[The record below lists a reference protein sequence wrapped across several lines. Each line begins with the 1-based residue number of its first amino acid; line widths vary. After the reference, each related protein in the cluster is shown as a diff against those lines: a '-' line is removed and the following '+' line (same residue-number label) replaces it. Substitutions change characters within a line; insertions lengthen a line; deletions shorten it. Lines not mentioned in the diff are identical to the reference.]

1 MIKSII
7 LWREKVHWCFKE
19 RSSGNIYTENIKN
32 EEIVNVVLGGFM
44 GIYSP
49 WVFFFCEEKGGEM

>member
-7 LWREKVHWCFKE
+7 LWREKVQWCFKE
-19 RSSGNIYTENIKN
+19 TNSGNIYAENIKN
-32 EEIVNVVLGGFM
+32 EEIVNVVLEGFM

-49 WVFFFCEEKGGEM
+49 WVLFFCE